1 MSVPSKRPSP
11 WLRQLASAAV
21 LLPLT
26 LVLWGYVA
34 GPLVATFRQS
44 ITGDGGGS
52 REYARFFD
60 FGNGAQGES
69 MLGSLAISFLSVIT
83 SGVTGV
89 FLAVLLKRWDFP
101 FRRVC
106 QVLVLV
112 PIALPPLMGVEAFVL
127 LYGVGGTFPQLLGS
141 LFHTKQTTFA
151 LDGMAGVLLVHTL
164 TMYPYFYLTVAA
176 ALEQSDDTLEEA
188 AYSLGASKFHTWTR
202 VLLPMLTPAVV
213 AGALLTFMSS
223 MSSYTAP
230 LLFHVDNVMTQQI
243 VIAKLNGQLGLASVV
258 SEMLAFISVIFLIIL
273 RNYEQRTAYRTESK
287 GGAQKRQRLTSPV
300 WKFIMFVAASV
311 LSIFLILPIA
321 MIFVL
326 AFSVNGSWRTSA
338 LPSQYTIQ
346 NFVSLFQ
353 NPKSWEA
360 IRNSL
365 EMSAIAVGGAIL
377 LGLTCAY
384 VIARFHFRGK
394 TVMDIAMM
402 LPWAL
407 PGTVVAINLI
417 TAFADP
423 SVFALGRVLVG
434 TYAIVP
440 LAYFVRFSPLVFRST
455 TASLAQLDPGIEEAA
470 RSLGANWWYA
480 FRRVVLPLLYRGI
493 ADGALLAFV
502 GGVGEFVATVL
513 LYTPAYRP
521 LSIAI
526 NDELYYA
533 NYGTA
538 ASFGVIQVLLV
549 LLVIIIMRRVQDR
562 EKWLKIS

>member
-1 MSVPSKRPSP
+1 MSAPSKRPSP
-11 WLRQLASAAV
+11 WQRQLASAAV

-34 GPLVATFRQS
+34 GPLFATFRQS
-44 ITGDGGGS
+44 ITGDGGGF
-52 REYARFFD
+52 REYAQFFD

-151 LDGMAGVLLVHTL
+151 VDGMAGVLLVHTL

-223 MSSYTAP
+223 MASYTAP

-287 GGAQKRQRLTSPV
+287 GGAQKRTRLTSPV